1 MAELL
6 VIEKEKLEIFQKDT
20 EKLGQSTSDFITS
33 FYPYYGVNNELA
45 VKTPQENSKT
55 RELLRKTPL
64 FFAQRRKA
72 PNLPLR

>member
-45 VKTPQENSKT
+45 VKTPQENSL
-55 RELLRKTPL
+55 ELLNNFT
-64 FFAQRRKA
+64 FYEICECTIC
-72 PNLPLR
+72 